1 MNGHVSGLHALINV
15 ALRIAGLPDV
25 EIEFVID
32 TGFAGFLTLPP
43 AAVNALQL
51 PYVRRL
57 VANLAD
63 GSAIQTDVYAAR
75 IVWEGEEIEVE
86 VLATGRQPL
95 LGTLML
101 QNHNLDVDFVNGGT
115 VRVDALP

>member
-1 MNGHVSGLHALINV
+1 MNGHVFGLYALINV
-15 ALRIAGLPDV
+15 VLRIAGLPDV

-43 AAVNALQL
+43 AAVKALQL

-63 GSAIQTDVYAAR
+63 GSAIQTDVHAAT
-75 IVWEGEEIEVE
+75 IVWEGREIDVE

-101 QNHNLDVDFVNGGT
+101 RNHNLNVDFVDGGA
-115 VRVDALP
+115 VRVDTLP